1 MRITSCLTFVLA
13 LVATG
18 AAAGQS
24 KTIPGELVTVTAKV
38 EAIDHGSR
46 TLTIRRDGAL
56 ESIIVPAEV
65 KKFPEIKVGDTITA
79 RYYDSVTIRKK
90 PAGEPAVDS
99 SALHE
104 TAGASAKPTGTAAHQ
119 RTITATIAEI
129 DMKVPSVTFKGPNNW
144 SYSSRVADR
153 DALKQV
159 KVGDRVDITWTEAI
173 TLSVTASR

>member
-1 MRITSCLTFVLA
+1 MSWPTILCASVAAACLTLAGMHLFVWWKDRA
-13 LVATG
+13 ARDQAQEPRRMAEPWSRSAEVAPDERDDTRHHQEHG
-18 AAAGQS
+18 DVGPPQG
-24 KTIPGELVTVTAKV
+24 PGERL
-38 EAIDHGSR
+38 
-46 TLTIRRDGAL
+46 
-56 ESIIVPAEV
+56 
-65 KKFPEIKVGDTITA
+65 
-79 RYYDSVTIRKK
+79 RKK

-99 SALHE
+99 TTASE

-144 SYSSRVADR
+144 SYSSRVADK

-173 TLSVTASR
+173 TLSVTASK